1 MNAAKYNDRFE
12 AVENHLFFIVGC
24 GRSGSSLLRSIL
36 DAHSNLSLPH
46 ETSFFTRI
54 SYGSFGVGDKTLQQ
68 KLQVIMDKW
77 WIGDMST
84 SAAAITEQLGE
95 REPSWRNL
103 FVSFL
108 ASLPNDSNVNM
119 FGEKTIRHI
128 DYVHQLLEA
137 YPKCRIIQIIRDPRA
152 SFASFRRVQVGSN
165 QVSKFAKDW
174 RAAVEVDRT
183 LEGNERYFR
192 VKFEDLV
199 AGPEEASAAICRFL
213 SVAYDPGMMK
223 FHERET
229 AGFSPEQVHH
239 QNTRKPVFQS
249 SIAKWKEEL
258 SNTHIGLLESCLGE
272 HMERLGYELTG
283 ATVVAPGFQMAI
295 SSAMEWCSKQ
305 FIRRPRQLLKKLRA
319 KRRQAKS

>member
-1 MNAAKYNDRFE
+1 MVLD
-12 AVENHLFFIVGC
+12 H
-24 GRSGSSLLRSIL
+24 RSDGSVFLLEF
-36 DAHSNLSLPH
+36 D
-46 ETSFFTRI
+46 
-54 SYGSFGVGDKTLQQ
+54 FGGD
-68 KLQVIMDKW
+68 V
-77 WIGDMST
+77 
-84 SAAAITEQLGE
+84 
-95 REPSWRNL
+95 
-103 FVSFL
+103 V
-108 ASLPNDSNVNM
+108 
-119 FGEKTIRHI
+119 FGEKTIRHL

-137 YPKCRIIQIIRDPRA
+137 YPKCRIIQVIRDPR
-152 SFASFRRVQVGSN
+152 ASFRRVQVGSN

-174 RAAVEVDRT
+174 RAAAEVDNT
-183 LEGNERYFR
+183 LTGNERYFR

-283 ATVVAPGFQMAI
+283 ATVVAPGFQMA
-295 SSAMEWCSKQ
+295 SLPQWSGVRNSLSGAQ
-305 FIRRPRQLLKKLRA
+305 GNF
-319 KRRQAKS
+319 